1 MVIFSTAFHN
11 IVEELI
17 NISMLWLVGFTR
29 LIKFFQ
35 MSMHIAFSI
44 GLSYGCYGSIDT
56 I

>member
-1 MVIFSTAFHN
+1 MNQDGIFFSTAFHN
-11 IVEELI
+11 IVDELI

-29 LIKFFQ
+29 LIKFF
-35 MSMHIAFSI
+35 SI